1 MTAEEFRELRREA
14 LRRFF
19 SRMNPPQLEAVTTI
33 EQPVLIFAG
42 AGTGKTTCIVNRIAN
57 MVLFGDSYN
66 ADMEVPD
73 AGTIRRLQEYVSGA
87 PMETEELRKI
97 IAYHPVEPWRIL
109 AITFTN
115 KAAGELKSRLADI
128 LGDAAQ
134 GIQAATFHSFCA
146 KILHT
151 CINRLG
157 YDRSFTIYDSDDSLR
172 TMKAVMK
179 DLDIPEKKFPLKSIL
194 AAISTAKNNLVS
206 PEEYTAQAGQDY
218 WKTVAARLY
227 TAYQKRLFDANALDF
242 DDLIYMTVRVF
253 RECPDVLEMYQNR
266 YRYILVDEYQDIN
279 NAQAELVLILSKKY
293 QKLCAVGDDDQ
304 SIYRFRGASME
315 NILNF
320 VEELKERRFPKAAII
335 KIEQNYRST
344 QHILNAANGV
354 IAHNENRNEKAL
366 WTAAGDGS
374 KVSLVK
380 VPGERDEGQFICD
393 TIEKGIAAGKQYSN
407 FAVLYRMNALS
418 NSVERAMLRNKI
430 DYRIFGGVRFLDR
443 KEIKDVVA
451 YLAVIHNPNDYVRFE
466 RIVNVP
472 KRGIGEATA
481 TNVIR
486 IAQDLGMTPLEVAR
500 DCDQFPII
508 AKRSGANLKAFAAM
522 MEEFAEMAEELPL
535 EELFDQVTERSG
547 YLAMLRDEGEEGEER
562 LENVREFRSNIVTYQ
577 TETPEPTLAGFLDET
592 SLYTD
597 AGAKTNENVVSL
609 MTMHA
614 AKGLEFDTVF
624 AVGMET
630 GIFPSSRSFDAP
642 EDMEEERRL
651 AYVTITRAKRE
662 LYLLSAQSRLLF
674 GSTKYNPV
682 SRFVKEIPEADLD
695 IDDRTVTQTA
705 GSTPTVSR
713 LGGMRRQMNA
723 IRQTAGA
730 AAKASGQTL
739 TFADGD
745 RIADQVFGEG
755 TILRAEPMAGDWL
768 LEVMFD
774 TVGTKKLMAKYRKLR
789 KL

>member
-206 PEEYTAQAGQDY
+206 PEAYTAQAGQDY

-451 YLAVIHNPNDYVRFE
+451 YLAVIHNPNDFVRFE

-508 AKRSGANLKAFAAM
+508 AKRSGASLKAFAAM

>member
-19 SRMNPPQLEAVTTI
+19 SRMNPPQLEAVTTVNGA
-33 EQPVLIFAG
+33 VLVLAG
-42 AGTGKTTCIVNRIAN
+42 AGSGKTTCIVNRIAN
-57 MVLFGDSYN
+57 MVLFGDSAQ
-66 ADMEVPD
+66 ADMPVPD

-87 PMETEELRKI
+87 PMETEELQEI
-97 IAYHPVEPWRIL
+97 IAHRPVRPWQIL

-115 KAAGELKSRLADI
+115 KAAGELKSRLADT

-134 GIQAATFHSFCA
+134 DIHAATFHSACVRM
-146 KILHT
+146 LRS
-151 CINRLG
+151 CIDRLG
-157 YDRSFTIYDSDDSLR
+157 YDNSFTIYDSDDSLR

-179 DLDIPEKKFPLKSIL
+179 DLDIPEKKFPPKSIL
-194 AAISTAKNNLVS
+194 SAISSAKDRMIS
-206 PEEYTAQAGQDY
+206 PEEYTAQAGHDY

-242 DDLIYMTVRVF
+242 DDLIYMTVRVL
-253 RECPDVLEMYQNR
+253 RECPDVLEKFQNR
-266 YRYILVDEYQDIN
+266 YRFILVDEYQDTN
-279 NAQAELVLILSKKY
+279 YSQYCLVSLLAQEHGN
-293 QKLCAVGDDDQ
+293 LCVVGDDDQ
-304 SIYRFRGASME
+304 SIYRFRGATIE

-320 VEELKERRFPKAAII
+320 EEQFTGCKVVRL
-335 KIEQNYRST
+335 EQNYRST

-354 IAHNENRNEKAL
+354 IANNEGRKEKAL
-366 WTAAGDGS
+366 WTAAGDGD
-374 KVSLVK
+374 KVRLVK

-393 TIEKGIAAGKQYSN
+393 TIEKGIAAGKQYSD

-451 YLAVIHNPNDYVRFE
+451 YLAVIHNPNDFVRFE

-481 TNVIR
+481 ANVIR

-597 AGAKTNENVVSL
+597 AGAQTNENVVSL

-705 GSTPTVSR
+705 GSAPTVSR

-745 RIADQVFGEG
+745 RIADQVFGAG

>member
-1 MTAEEFRELRREA
+1 
-14 LRRFF
+14 
-19 SRMNPPQLEAVTTI
+19 
-33 EQPVLIFAG
+33 
-42 AGTGKTTCIVNRIAN
+42 
-57 MVLFGDSYN
+57 
-66 ADMEVPD
+66 
-73 AGTIRRLQEYVSGA
+73 
-87 PMETEELRKI
+87 
-97 IAYHPVEPWRIL
+97 
-109 AITFTN
+109 
-115 KAAGELKSRLADI
+115 
-128 LGDAAQ
+128 
-134 GIQAATFHSFCA
+134 
-146 KILHT
+146 
-151 CINRLG
+151 
-157 YDRSFTIYDSDDSLR
+157 
-172 TMKAVMK
+172 
-179 DLDIPEKKFPLKSIL
+179 
-194 AAISTAKNNLVS
+194 
-206 PEEYTAQAGQDY
+206 
-218 WKTVAARLY
+218 
-227 TAYQKRLFDANALDF
+227 
-242 DDLIYMTVRVF
+242 MTVRVL
-253 RECPDVLEMYQNR
+253 RECPDVLEKFQNR
-266 YRYILVDEYQDIN
+266 YRFILVDEYQDTN
-279 NAQAELVLILSKKY
+279 FSQYCLVSLLAQEHGN
-293 QKLCAVGDDDQ
+293 LCVVGDDDQ
-304 SIYRFRGASME
+304 SIYRFRGATIE

-320 VEELKERRFPKAAII
+320 EEQFTGCKVVRL
-335 KIEQNYRST
+335 EQNYRST

-354 IAHNENRNEKAL
+354 IANNEGRKEKAL
-366 WTAAGDGS
+366 WTAAGDGD
-374 KVSLVK
+374 KVRLIK

-393 TIEKGIAAGKQYSN
+393 TIEKGIAAGKQYSD

-451 YLAVIHNPNDYVRFE
+451 YLAVIHNPNDFVRFE

-481 TNVIR
+481 ANVIQ

-508 AKRSGANLKAFAAM
+508 AKRSGASLKAFAAM

-597 AGAKTNENVVSL
+597 AGAQTNENVVSL

-705 GSTPTVSR
+705 GSAPTVSR

-730 AAKASGQTL
+730 AARATGQAL

>member
-508 AKRSGANLKAFAAM
+508 AKRSGASLKAFAAM

>member
-19 SRMNPPQLEAVTTI
+19 SRMNPPQLEAVTTVKGA
-33 EQPVLIFAG
+33 VLVLAG
-42 AGTGKTTCIVNRIAN
+42 AGSGKTTCIVNRIAN
-57 MVLFGDSYN
+57 MVLFGDSAQ
-66 ADMEVPD
+66 ADMPVPD

-87 PMETEELRKI
+87 PMETEELQEI
-97 IAYHPVEPWRIL
+97 IAHRPVRPWQIL

-115 KAAGELKSRLADI
+115 KAAGELKSRLADT
-128 LGDAAQ
+128 LGEAAQ
-134 GIQAATFHSFCA
+134 DIHAATFHSACVRM
-146 KILHT
+146 LRS
-151 CINRLG
+151 CIDRLG
-157 YDRSFTIYDSDDSLR
+157 YDNSFTIYDSDDSLR

-179 DLDIPEKKFPLKSIL
+179 DLDIPEKKFPPKSIL
-194 AAISTAKNNLVS
+194 SAISSAKDRMIS
-206 PEEYTAQAGQDY
+206 PEEYAAQAGHDY
-218 WKTVAARLY
+218 WKTIAARLY
-227 TAYQKRLFDANALDF
+227 TAYQKRLYDANALDF
-242 DDLIYMTVRVF
+242 DDLIYMTVRVL
-253 RECPDVLEMYQNR
+253 RECPDVLEKFQNR
-266 YRYILVDEYQDIN
+266 YRFILVDEYQDTN
-279 NAQAELVLILSKKY
+279 FSQYCLVSLLAQEHGN
-293 QKLCAVGDDDQ
+293 LCVVGDDDQ
-304 SIYRFRGASME
+304 SIYRFRGATIE

-320 VEELKERRFPKAAII
+320 EEQFTGCKVVRL
-335 KIEQNYRST
+335 EQNYRST

-354 IAHNENRNEKAL
+354 IANNEGRKEKAL

-393 TIEKGIAAGKQYSN
+393 TIEKGIAAGKQYSD

-451 YLAVIHNPNDYVRFE
+451 YLAVIHNPNDFVRFE

-481 TNVIR
+481 ANVIQ

-535 EELFDQVTERSG
+535 EELFYQVTERSG

-597 AGAKTNENVVSL
+597 AGAQTNENVVSL

-674 GSTKYNPV
+674 GSTKFNPV

-705 GSTPTVSR
+705 GSAPTVSR